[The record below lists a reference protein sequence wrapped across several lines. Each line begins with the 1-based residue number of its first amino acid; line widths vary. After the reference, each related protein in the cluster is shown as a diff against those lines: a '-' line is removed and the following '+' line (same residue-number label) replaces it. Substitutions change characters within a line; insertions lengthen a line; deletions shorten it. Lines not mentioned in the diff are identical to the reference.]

1 MPGLA
6 RRMRCCE
13 TCGVGMGIMAFSV
26 YEERFMTHAG
36 LCPYCGKPA
45 VKKEKP
51 IEESWISL
59 TGANAVYK
67 ISANKLSKLILAG
80 EIPWRHGSPLA
91 SGRQVPEKA
100 LIKYGR
106 RMK

>member
-1 MPGLA
+1 
-6 RRMRCCE
+6 
-13 TCGVGMGIMAFSV
+13 MGIMAFSV

-80 EIPWRHGSPLA
+80 EIPWRYGDPVS
-91 SGRQVPEKA
+91 SGREVSEYDLMQ
-100 LIKYGR
+100 YGR
-106 RMK
+106 RG